1 MPIVSSDLHYPLSG
15 GTSNTDPNA
24 SLGGVI
30 STTDIVDNVSQNLFQ
45 NVTGAQSLA
54 GFIDY
59 RGIYV
64 KNAHASLTL
73 IGAKIW
79 IQQQPTA
86 TGDATA
92 IGLDPNGLNVTMET
106 IANETTAPAGVS
118 FSAPANFAAGLSLGD
133 IPHGQ
138 FYGVWVRRTIS
149 ASTAAYTDD
158 TFQLEYQGDTAA

>member
-1 MPIVSSDLHYPLSG
+1 MPIVTSDLHYPLSG
-15 GTSNTDPNA
+15 GSGNTDPNA
-24 SLGGVI
+24 SLGGAP
-30 STTDIVDNVSQNLFQ
+30 STTDIVDNTSQNLFQ
-45 NVTGAQSLA
+45 NVTGANSLA

-59 RGIYV
+59 RGIYA

-73 IGAKIW
+73 IGTKIW

-92 IGLDPNGLNVTMET
+92 IGLATEGLNVNMAT

-118 FSAPANFAAGLSLGD
+118 FSAPANFAAGLSMGD

-138 FYGVWVRRTIS
+138 FYGVWVRRTIT
-149 ASTAAYTDD
+149 AGTAAYTDD